1 MLNANQLNSIG
12 FSHIITITEPCSPYG
27 VELARYHRFYSHA
40 DFAELE
46 AELTRVETLMK
57 LFRERTQAFEKVE
70 RILMQF
76 KDVRRS
82 IERTKLFTLSDV
94 EFFEIKRFLILLERL
109 ASAYSELTDEIRIE
123 GINIGTFTKAL
134 DIIDQDG
141 MRSMTFRVSDRS
153 SEELARIRK
162 ARHKLDLELRNA
174 AASDKER
181 ICIEITAL
189 AAREENEEAVVRSR
203 MTKELAKYAGGIL
216 STVDSVAC
224 LDFAMAKARMGVKQ
238 NAIIPVVKQNGK
250 SISFSKMRNPA
261 IDETLKDKGKS
272 FTPIDISLCNGS
284 TVITGANMG
293 GKSVTAK
300 TLALN
305 TLLALS
311 GFPVFAS
318 SAEIMCL
325 CDIELLSD
333 DKEDTLSGLSSFGGE
348 MVSFNKMIEKNRQQP
363 YLVLLDEFARGTN
376 PHEGAALVRAAVKY
390 FNQDGYAF
398 ALITT
403 HFDDIAR
410 FAKKHYQVM
419 GLKNANM
426 RELLLALS
434 AGGERKVRVLENFM
448 DYGIFEVPN
457 SMNPPRDA
465 ITICHALGVND
476 EFMSL
481 VEE

>member
-27 VELARYHRFYSHA
+27 AELARCHRFYSQA

-109 ASAYSELTDEIRIE
+109 VSAYAELTDEILIE
-123 GINIGTFTKAL
+123 GIRIETFTEAL

-203 MTKELAKYAGGIL
+203 MTKELARYADGIRL
-216 STVDSVAC
+216 AVDSVAC

-238 NAIIPVVKQNGK
+238 NAIIPIVKQNGK

-272 FTPIDISLCNGS
+272 FTPIDISLRNGS

-311 GFPVFAS
+311 GFPVFAC
-318 SAEIMCL
+318 SAEIVCL

-348 MVSFNKMIEKNRQQP
+348 MVSFNKIIEENRQQP

-390 FNQDGYAF
+390 FNKDKYAF

-426 RELLLALS
+426 GELLTALS
-434 AGGERKVRVLENFM
+434 AGDAKKVGVLENFM

-476 EFMSL
+476 AFMSL

>member
-12 FSHIITITEPCSPYG
+12 FSHIIAITEPCSPYG
-27 VELARYHRFYSHA
+27 AELARRHRFYTPDDYS
-40 DFAELE
+40 ELE
-46 AELTRVETLMK
+46 AELMRVETLMR
-57 LFRERTQAFEKVE
+57 LFRERTQAFEKAE

-82 IERTKLFTLSDV
+82 IERAKLFTLSDV

-109 ASAYSELTDEIRIE
+109 ASAYAELTDKIRID
-123 GINIGTFTKAL
+123 GINIEVFTEAL

-153 SEELARIRK
+153 SEELAKIRK

-174 AASDKER
+174 VASDKER

-189 AAREENEEAVVRSR
+189 AAREENEEAAVRSR
-203 MTKELAKYAGGIL
+203 MTKEFAKFVDGII
-216 STVDSVAC
+216 STIDSVAC
-224 LDFAMAKARMGVKQ
+224 LDFAMAKARMGEKH
-238 NAIIPVVKQNGK
+238 NAIIPAVRQNGK
-250 SISFSKMRNPA
+250 SISFSEMRNPA
-261 IDETLKDKGKS
+261 IDETLKDKGKA

-293 GKSVTAK
+293 GKSVTTK

-348 MVSFNKMIEKNRQQP
+348 MVSFNKIIEKNRQQP

-390 FNQDGYAF
+390 FNQNRYAV

-426 RELLLALS
+426 RELILALS
-434 AGGERKVRVLENFM
+434 AEEKKGVGVLESFM

>member
-1 MLNANQLNSIG
+1 MLNVNQLNSIG
-12 FSHIITITEPCSPYG
+12 FLYVIAMTEPSSPYG
-27 VELARYHRFYSHA
+27 AELARYHRFYSPT
-40 DFAELE
+40 DFAQLE
-46 AELTRVETLMK
+46 AEFKRVETLMM

-82 IERTKLFTLSDV
+82 IKRTEMFTLSDV

-109 ASAYSELTDEIRIE
+109 ASAYAELTDEIGLEGIRIE
-123 GINIGTFTKAL
+123 TFTEAL
-134 DIIDQDG
+134 DLIDQDG

-162 ARHKLDLELRNA
+162 ERHKLDLELRNSV
-174 AASDKER
+174 ASEKER
-181 ICIEITAL
+181 ICVKITAL

-203 MTKELAKYAGGIL
+203 MTKELAKYADGIL

-224 LDFAMAKARMGVKQ
+224 LDFAMAKARMAVKQ
-238 NAIIPVVKQNGK
+238 NAIIPVVKENGE
-250 SISFSKMRNPA
+250 SLLFSKMRNPA
-261 IDETLKDKGKS
+261 IDDNLKDKGKA
-272 FTPIDISLCNGS
+272 FTPIDISLCHGS

-293 GKSVTAK
+293 GKSVTTK

-318 SAEIMCL
+318 AAELVCL

-348 MVSFNKMIEKNRQQP
+348 MVSFNKIIEKNRQQP

-390 FNQDGYAF
+390 FNKDKYAF

-410 FAKKHYQVM
+410 FAEKHYQVM

-434 AGGERKVRVLENFM
+434 AGGEKKAGVLENFM

-476 EFMSL
+476 EFMNL